1 MTMDNDQQRALKHM
15 AAGIVSAYV
24 SHNRVGTEEL
34 PAVIRSVFESLAR
47 QSPESARAENLVPA
61 VAVRS
66 SVARDH
72 IICLEDGR
80 RFKSLKR
87 HLRTAHGLTPAQYR
101 ARWSLRSD
109 YPLVAP
115 AYAAQRSE
123 LAKSIGLGRKPDEAR
138 GGRRKGAKRASAA

>member
-1 MTMDNDQQRALKHM
+1 MSMNNDQQRSLKHM
-15 AAGIVSAYV
+15 AVDIVSAYV

-34 PAVIRSVFESLAR
+34 PALIRSVFESLSR
-47 QSPESARAENLVPA
+47 QSPEAAASENLVPA

-66 SVARDH
+66 SVTRDR

-80 RFKSLKR
+80 SFKSLKR
-87 HLRTAHGLTPAQYR
+87 HLRTAHGFTPAQYR

-115 AYAAQRSE
+115 AYAAQRSD
-123 LAKSIGLGRKPDEAR
+123 LAKQIGLGRKPGETR
-138 GGRRKGAKRASAA
+138 GGRRKGSKRGD

>member
-1 MTMDNDQQRALKHM
+1 MSTDNDQQRALKHM
-15 AAGIVSAYV
+15 AVNIVSAYV
-24 SHNRVGTEEL
+24 SHNRVATEEL
-34 PAVIRSVFESLAR
+34 PTLIRSVFESLAK
-47 QSPESARAENLVPA
+47 QSPEGMQEENLVPA

-66 SVARDH
+66 SVTREH

-115 AYAAQRSE
+115 AYAAQRSD
-123 LAKSIGLGRKPDEAR
+123 LAKSIGLGRKPDETR
-138 GGRRKGAKRASAA
+138 GGRRKGKRAAE

>member
-1 MTMDNDQQRALKHM
+1 MSSDNGQQKDLKHM
-15 AAGIVSAYV
+15 AVDIVAAYV
-24 SHNRVGTEEL
+24 SHNRVAADEL

-47 QSPESARAENLVPA
+47 QTPEAAASENLVPA
-61 VAVRS
+61 VAVRN

-72 IICLEDGR
+72 IVCLEDGR

-87 HLRTAHGLTPAQYR
+87 HLRTSHGFSPAQYR

-123 LAKSIGLGRKPDEAR
+123 LAKSIGLGRKPGESR
-138 GGRRKGAKRASAA
+138 GGRRKGKRSSD